1 MLRQEGRR
9 RVMSNENI
17 MNMRDFL
24 CMVSIINCFLVKSNS
39 NLVILLSNPV
49 KI

>member
-9 RVMSNENI
+9 RVMSKENI

-24 CMVSIINCFLVKSNS
+24 CILTVKMDMKSDNS
-39 NLVILLSNPV
+39 G
-49 KI
+49 